1 MKFGNKIAVYAL
13 AAMIFAVGAVQS
25 VVAQEATESHLTA
38 AKRAITATRSTDR
51 LDIILPQMAE
61 EAKAELIRN
70 RPDEEAQLTVLVDE
84 AALTFASRRGDLE
97 NEVAQVFAKVFSEA
111 ELVSI
116 ADFYESEAGKK
127 FLAESPIVV
136 REMTEASRIWAGGV
150 QRDLQALIQE
160 KLKEKGLQ

>member
-1 MKFGNKIAVYAL
+1 MKFGNKIAVYVL
-13 AAMIFAVGAVQS
+13 AVMIFAVGAVQS
-25 VVAQEATESHLTA
+25 VVAQEATESHLNA

-97 NEVAQVFAKVFSEA
+97 NEVAQVFAKVFTEA

-127 FLAESPIVV
+127 FLSESPIVV

-150 QRDLQALIQE
+150 QRDLQVLIQE